1 MQPTVLMALVALLL
15 SFSAFATLSVA
26 MERHQEE
33 VLGRTLARTANHGL
47 RAAGTALLT
56 LALAACMVGQTR
68 SVAAVVWL
76 GLLTFAALPVAALLS
91 YSPRI
96 LLPASGIALLIAA
109 TMALTLL

>member
-15 SFSAFATLSVA
+15 SFSAFATLGVA

-33 VLGRTLARTANHGL
+33 VLGRTLTRTANQGL

-56 LALAACMVGQTR
+56 LALAACMVGQNR

-76 GLLTFAALPVAALLS
+76 SLLTFAALPVAALLS

-109 TMALTLL
+109 TMALTLI

>member
-15 SFSAFATLSVA
+15 SFSAFATLGVA

-33 VLGRTLARTANHGL
+33 VLGRTLTRTANQGL

-56 LALAACMVGQTR
+56 LALAACMVGQTG

-76 GLLTFAALPVAALLS
+76 GLLTFAALPVATLLS